1 MYAVILAGGSGTRLW
16 PFSRRDNPKP
26 FLPLVGEQT
35 LLQQTA
41 ARIRPLI
48 PPDDSYVIADARH
61 VPLVREQLPELP
73 PANVVGEPVGRNT
86 AAAVALAATLL
97 DRRFEDVM
105 VVLPADHFVADEGGF
120 RDAVQTAAHG
130 AGSGLYVTLG
140 IRPTHPETGYGYI
153 VAADGEQPDSAR
165 QVLRVERFVEK
176 PPRPEAE
183 RLIANGGAYW
193 NGGYMIARRDALIG
207 GLRTHAEDILA
218 PIVAGVSEGRD
229 LSTFYPSL
237 RATSFDYAL
246 LEPASAEGRV
256 ATVPLDVGWTDLGS
270 WSAILDLLLASDG
283 RADGGVVR
291 EGRSVDIGSRELLVR
306 SAAGRLVV
314 TIGLEGA
321 IVVDTP
327 DAVLVCARDRAQDV
341 KTVLDRLAAAGETQY
356 L

>member
-26 FLPLVGEQT
+26 FLPLVGEQS

-41 ARIRPLI
+41 ARVRPLI
-48 PPDDSYVIADARH
+48 PPADTYVIADERH

-73 PANVVGEPVGRNT
+73 SANVLGEPVGRNT
-86 AAAVALAATLL
+86 AAAVALAASLI
-97 DRRFEDVM
+97 DRPAEDVM
-105 VVLPADHFVADEGGF
+105 IVLPADHFVADEGGF
-120 RDAVQTAAHG
+120 RDAVQTASHG

-140 IRPTHPETGYGYI
+140 IRPTHAETGYGYI
-153 VAADGEQPDSAR
+153 VTVDGQKPDSAA

-193 NGGYMIARRDALIG
+193 NGGYMIARRDTLLAGFGIYAG
-207 GLRTHAEDILA
+207 DILG

-270 WSAILDLLLASDG
+270 WSAILDLLLQTDG

-291 EGRSVDIGSRELLVR
+291 QGHSEDIGSRDLLVR

-341 KTVLDRLAAAGETQY
+341 KAVLDRLAAAGETQY